1 MQGDIARPADGFQT
15 VLVSLDPRSRT
26 THQPGPASSRE
37 GFSTRMSSNKR
48 NLPVTL
54 PAEPEPPAAFTPE
67 IDPTVPCP
75 DLSLR
80 SIAYFSMEIALSPAL
95 PTYSGGLGMLAGDT
109 LRSAA
114 DTAAP
119 MVAVSLAHRRG
130 YFRQKLDA
138 SGQQTE
144 SDVPWSPETTL
155 APASSTIRLNLQ
167 DRDIQVRAWRFDVV
181 GVAGHIIPVFL
192 LDTDIEGNNSFDRTL
207 TDHLYGGDTYYR
219 LCQEAV
225 LGLAGSMLL
234 HAMGCMP
241 QVYHM
246 NEGHAA
252 LLTLALLQQ
261 RLDGGA
267 LAAATDEDAEAVKR
281 QCVFT
286 THTPVPAGHDMFG
299 MDQARAIL
307 GPERCSTIE
316 RFGCLHNGLLNMTY
330 LALRFARYVNGVAMQ
345 HGKVSQEMFPEYTIH
360 SITNGV
366 HAATWTS
373 HCLQDL
379 LDKEIPMWRYDN
391 QYFRSVY
398 GIESAKISN
407 CHHQGKQRLFKLVK
421 ERTGHQFDPKV
432 LTLGFARRVATYKR
446 ASLLLND
453 PKRLLKIA
461 RKIGGLQI
469 LYAGKAHPADNAG
482 KGLIKDVVE
491 TAEKL
496 DSNALRI
503 LYLENYDWELGAQ
516 LTQGVDVWINTPRR
530 PYEASGTSGMKAA
543 LNGVPSLSILDGWWI
558 EGCAE
563 DVTGWAIDDADS
575 EAAEA
580 QSLYD
585 KLENSIAPLY
595 QRPNAWARMQQ
606 SCIAMNGTFFNTHRM
621 LAQYFG
627 NAYFPQ
633 TPLADVEPVSADAA
647 GKEMLTPL
655 LQPA

>member
-1 MQGDIARPADGFQT
+1 MSQAKTNPT
-15 VLVSLDPRSRT
+15 LTSRRLED
-26 THQPGPASSRE
+26 A
-37 GFSTRMSSNKR
+37 
-48 NLPVTL
+48 
-54 PAEPEPPAAFTPE
+54 PAAFTPA
-67 IDPTVPCP
+67 IDKFAACP
-75 DLSLR
+75 DLGLR
-80 SIAYFSMEIALSPAL
+80 TIAYFSMEIALSPAL

-114 DTAAP
+114 DMAAP
-119 MVAVSLAHRRG
+119 MVAVSLAHRKG
-130 YFRQKLDA
+130 YFRQALDW

-144 SDVPWSPETTL
+144 TDVPWSPETTL
-155 APASSTIRLNLQ
+155 PSADLTVTVTVQGRPIKVT
-167 DRDIQVRAWRFDVV
+167 AWRFDVV
-181 GVAGHIIPVFL
+181 GVAGHVIPVFL
-192 LDTDIEGNNSFDRTL
+192 LDTDLEENDTWDRHL

-225 LGLAGSMLL
+225 LGLAGAQLL
-234 HAMGCMP
+234 HELGCKP
-241 QVYHM
+241 RVYHM

-252 LLTLALLQQ
+252 LLTLALLQE
-261 RLDGGA
+261 RLGDAA
-267 LAAATDEDAEAVKR
+267 LTTASEEDAEAVRK

-307 GPERCSTIE
+307 GEERMATIE

-330 LALRFARYVNGVAMQ
+330 VALKFSRYVNGVAMQ
-345 HGKVSQEMFPEYTIH
+345 HGKVSQEMFPEYTVH

-366 HAATWTS
+366 HAATWVS
-373 HCLQDL
+373 RILQDL
-379 LDKEIPMWRYDN
+379 LDKEVPEWRHDN

-398 GIESAKISN
+398 GIDPARLSN
-407 CHHQGKQRLFKLVK
+407 CHHQGKLKLFKLVE
-421 ERTGHQFDPKV
+421 ERTGQQFDPKI

-461 RKIGGLQI
+461 KKIGGLQI
-469 LYAGKAHPADNAG
+469 LYAGKAHPADTAG
-482 KGLIKDVVE
+482 KGLIKDVFE
-491 TAEKL
+491 TAQKMN
-496 DSNALRI
+496 SSALRI

-516 LTQGVDVWINTPRR
+516 LTQGVDVWVNTPRR

-563 DVTGWAIDDADS
+563 DVTGWAIEDADT

-580 QSLYD
+580 ASLYD
-585 KLENSIAPLY
+585 KLENMIAPLY

-633 TPLADVEPVSADAA
+633 TPLADVEPVTADAA
-647 GKEMLTPL
+647 GQEMVL
-655 LQPA
+655 AAV